1 MNLEKGL
8 EVLVKDWI
16 DLHEQGGTN
25 LSVEAVVKK
34 LGTEKTSA
42 MKIHTSPS
50 QVVDIIESHLRQIPS
65 ALELAEKFMAQF
77 STPED
82 LLDDMDLDNFV
93 CDLDILEEEGL
104 QQP

>member
-8 EVLVKDWI
+8 EVLVRDWI

-42 MKIHTSPS
+42 MKTNTSPS
-50 QVVDIIESHLRQIPS
+50 QVVEIIESHLRQIPS

-77 STPED
+77 SAPED

-93 CDLDILEEEGL
+93 CDLDILEEDDL
-104 QQP
+104 